1 MGILLIRIFHCPF
14 YQLKSNNEEL
24 KRSIREKGELISQQE
39 LFTRNL
45 EKKLERV
52 SNESI
57 EVKKQMES
65 NQKLLMLREK
75 QIRRLEDKLI
85 SLQDDIEKLEW
96 KAKSNSMNED
106 GESDNTAFPIMEYV
120 ENKAKIKELQN
131 SIKTRER
138 KIEIATMRAKQNET
152 KSMFDETPEN
162 SDLIQPKFKLSMVSF
177 KE

>member
-1 MGILLIRIFHCPF
+1 MGVLFTRIFVCMF
-14 YQLKSNNEEL
+14 YQLTSNNEEL

-39 LFTRNL
+39 LLTRNL

-57 EVKKQMES
+57 EVKNQMEA

-75 QIRRLEDKLI
+75 QIRRLEDKIKSSKDEL
-85 SLQDDIEKLEW
+85 EKLER
-96 KAKSNSMNED
+96 KTKSNSMKED
-106 GESDNTAFPIMEYV
+106 SETNNAAFPIMKYV

-138 KIEIATMRAKQNET
+138 KIEIATMRAKQNER
-152 KSMFDETPEN
+152 KRIFAETPDN
-162 SDLIQPKFKLSMVSF
+162 SDLIRPKLKLPMVSF
-177 KE
+177 EV